1 MAIDR
6 SYVPIRTFDLWILA
20 NSVEW
25 ELSQRRDYSINE
37 EPEMTAITIS
47 RNPENVTPSANERLI
62 IVRFKNPAR
71 AAAIAIPADPW
82 RTIRAEVPDA
92 YAGLLDAVLEKAAKD
107 ILAATLSSLTTWPTE
122 IGADRFTLDALMEQ
136 ASGSNTGWL
145 SKEELT
151 AAWKASATRKAFFG
165 DARFSSNP
173 AYRKAVGKFEE
184 LILKMAAKNAA
195 YREEELDKM
204 LAKIHDEDLSSEFG
218 TFIVRRIEQIRNKPM
233 NAEVD
238 LDLL

>member
-1 MAIDR
+1 
-6 SYVPIRTFDLWILA
+6 
-20 NSVEW
+20 
-25 ELSQRRDYSINE
+25 
-37 EPEMTAITIS
+37 MTAITIS
-47 RNPENVTPSANERLI
+47 RNPENVTPSAGERLI

-71 AAAIAIPADPW
+71 AAAIAIPAEPW
-82 RTIRAEVPDA
+82 NTMRAEVPEA

-107 ILAATLSSLTTWPTE
+107 ILSATLSSFTTWPSD

-145 SKEELT
+145 SKDELT
-151 AAWKASATRKAFFG
+151 AAWKASATRRAFYG

-173 AYRKAVGKFEE
+173 AYRKAVAKFEE
-184 LILKMAAKNAA
+184 LVLKMAAKNAA
-195 YREEELDKM
+195 YKEEELDKI
-204 LAKIHDEDLSSEFG
+204 LAKLDDEDLSSEFG

-233 NAEVD
+233 AAEVD

>member
-1 MAIDR
+1 
-6 SYVPIRTFDLWILA
+6 
-20 NSVEW
+20 
-25 ELSQRRDYSINE
+25 
-37 EPEMTAITIS
+37 MTALAIS
-47 RNPENVTPSANERLI
+47 RNPENVTPATNERLI
-62 IVRFKNPAR
+62 VVRFKNPAR
-71 AAAIAIPADPW
+71 SAAIAIPSEPW
-82 RTIRAEVPDA
+82 HTMRAEVPDA

-107 ILAATLSSLTTWPTE
+107 ILSATLSSFTTWPSD

-145 SKEELT
+145 SKDELA
-151 AAWKASATRKAFFG
+151 AAWKASATRKAFYG

-184 LILKMAAKNAA
+184 LVLKMAAKNAA
-195 YREEELDKM
+195 YREEELDKL
-204 LAKIHDEDLSSEFG
+204 LAKLDDEDLTSEFG

>member
-1 MAIDR
+1 
-6 SYVPIRTFDLWILA
+6 
-20 NSVEW
+20 
-25 ELSQRRDYSINE
+25 
-37 EPEMTAITIS
+37 MTAITIS
-47 RNPENVTPSANERLI
+47 RNPENVTPGANERLI

-71 AAAIAIPADPW
+71 AAAIAIPSEPW
-82 RTIRAEVPDA
+82 STMRAEVPDA

-107 ILAATLSSLTTWPTE
+107 ILAATLSSFTTWPSD
-122 IGADRFTLDALMEQ
+122 IDAMRFTLDALMEQ

-145 SKEELT
+145 SKEELA
-151 AAWKASATRKAFFG
+151 AAWKASATRKALYG

-184 LILKMAAKNAA
+184 LVLKMAAKNAA
-195 YREEELDKM
+195 YREEELDKI
-204 LAKIHDEDLSSEFG
+204 LAKLDDEDLSSEFG

>member
-1 MAIDR
+1 M
-6 SYVPIRTFDLWILA
+6 
-20 NSVEW
+20 
-25 ELSQRRDYSINE
+25 SQRRDDSINE

-71 AAAIAIPADPW
+71 AAAIAIPAEPW
-82 RTIRAEVPDA
+82 EQMKRDVPVA

-107 ILAATLSSLTTWPTE
+107 ILATTLASFTTWPTE
-122 IGADRFTLDALMEQ
+122 IGAERFTFDALMEQ

-145 SKEELT
+145 NKEELA
-151 AAWKASATRKAFFG
+151 AAWKASATRKAFYG
-165 DARFSSNP
+165 DARFGSNP

-184 LILKMAAKNAA
+184 LVLKMAAKNAA
-195 YREEELDKM
+195 YKEEELDKL
-204 LAKIHDEDLSSEFG
+204 LAKIADEDLTSEFG

>member
-1 MAIDR
+1 M
-6 SYVPIRTFDLWILA
+6 
-20 NSVEW
+20 NSGRA
-25 ELSQRRDYSINE
+25 LTPDRRDDCINE
-37 EPEMTAITIS
+37 EPEMSAITIS
-47 RNPENVTPSANERLI
+47 RNPEDVIPIMGERLI

-71 AAAIAIPADPW
+71 AAAIAIPAEPW
-82 RTIRAEVPDA
+82 VSLRADVPAA
-92 YAGLLDAVLEKAAKD
+92 YTGLLDAVLEKAAKD
-107 ILAATLSSLTTWPTE
+107 ILATTLASFTTWPTE

-145 SKEELT
+145 NKDELA
-151 AAWKASATRKAFFG
+151 AAWKASATRKTFYG

-184 LILKMAAKNAA
+184 LVLKMAAKNAA
-195 YREEELDKM
+195 YREEELDKI
-204 LAKIHDEDLSSEFG
+204 LAKLDDEDLTSEFG

-233 NAEVD
+233 SAEVD

>member
-1 MAIDR
+1 
-6 SYVPIRTFDLWILA
+6 
-20 NSVEW
+20 
-25 ELSQRRDYSINE
+25 
-37 EPEMTAITIS
+37 MTAMLTIS
-47 RNPENVTPSANERLI
+47 RNPENVTPSASERLI

-71 AAAIAIPADPW
+71 AAAIAIPSEPW
-82 RTIRAEVPDA
+82 ERMKREVPAA

-107 ILAATLSSLTTWPTE
+107 ILASTLASFTTWPTE
-122 IGADRFTLDALMEQ
+122 IAADRFTLDALMEQ
-136 ASGSNTGWL
+136 VSGSNTGWL
-145 SKEELT
+145 NKEELA
-151 AAWKASATRKAFFG
+151 AAWKASATRKAFYG
-165 DARFSSNP
+165 DSRFSTNP

-195 YREEELDKM
+195 YREEELDKI
-204 LAKIHDEDLSSEFG
+204 LAKLDDEDLTSEFG

>member
-1 MAIDR
+1 
-6 SYVPIRTFDLWILA
+6 
-20 NSVEW
+20 
-25 ELSQRRDYSINE
+25 
-37 EPEMTAITIS
+37 MTALAIS
-47 RNPENVTPSANERLI
+47 RNPENVTPATNERII

-71 AAAIAIPADPW
+71 SAAIAIPSEPW
-82 RTIRAEVPDA
+82 STMRAEVPEA

-107 ILAATLSSLTTWPTE
+107 ILAATLSSFTTWPSD
-122 IGADRFTLDALMEQ
+122 IDAMRFTLDALMEQ

-145 SKEELT
+145 SKEELA
-151 AAWKASATRKAFFG
+151 AAWKASATRRAFYG

-173 AYRKAVGKFEE
+173 AYRKAVAKFEE

-195 YREEELDKM
+195 YKEEELDKI
-204 LAKIHDEDLSSEFG
+204 LAKLDDEDLSSEFG